1 MSERRRGAKVS
12 EFISSEYIVHSGLI
26 FENDAIFIRNLYLV
40 QLAFPNNDINFQ
52 VVLFSISSSEQNLN
66 KFVF

>member
-1 MSERRRGAKVS
+1 MSERRGAKVS

-26 FENDAIFIRNLYLV
+26 LEDNAIFIQNMYLV
-40 QLAFPNNDINFQ
+40 QLAFHNKGINFQ
-52 VVLFSISSSEQNLN
+52 VVLFSISSSEQYLN